1 MKLADFF
8 VQETEPTQPEHSL
21 VVKKKEEEISQRSV
35 LPLCKICENLILLV
49 IFLLFN
55 ILLKDDSQN

>member
-21 VVKKKEEEISQRSV
+21 VVKKRRNQSKVSSSSV
-35 LPLCKICENLILLV
+35 
-49 IFLLFN
+49 
-55 ILLKDDSQN
+55 